1 MPLPPGPEAQVQEP
15 GQGLDSTADARLLAE
30 DGKVNQLVAVRLL
43 ERRGH
48 HVTVVENGLEAVN
61 RSRKGS
67 FDVILM
73 DIQMPLMSGY
83 EASQE
88 IRRREKQT
96 GAHIPI
102 IAMTAH
108 AMPGDRE
115 ECLNAG
121 MDDYLSKPIESDEF
135 YAVVEKYGSG
145 DGVGERAVAM
155 LSAEDDMKEEQG
167 GEEDADVR
175 IFDPDA
181 FRQRIGDEM
190 LMCELIRIFEE
201 ELAQMWQSLLD
212 AERKGDVVKVHE
224 AAHRLKGLV
233 GNYCASR
240 AWDCVT
246 KLNGLAAA
254 GDLAAASK
262 IVTDFEKELGLL
274 EDALRE
280 FRKLLEVALQS
291 A

>member
-1 MPLPPGPEAQVQEP
+1 
-15 GQGLDSTADARLLAE
+15 
-30 DGKVNQLVAVRLL
+30 
-43 ERRGH
+43 
-48 HVTVVENGLEAVN
+48 
-61 RSRKGS
+61 
-67 FDVILM
+67 
-73 DIQMPLMSGY
+73 
-83 EASQE
+83 
-88 IRRREKQT
+88 
-96 GAHIPI
+96 
-102 IAMTAH
+102 
-108 AMPGDRE
+108 
-115 ECLNAG
+115 
-121 MDDYLSKPIESDEF
+121 
-135 YAVVEKYGSG
+135 
-145 DGVGERAVAM
+145 
-155 LSAEDDMKEEQG
+155 MKEEQG